1 MRKVLITGSNRGIG
15 LELVRQYAA
24 EGWKVF
30 ATCRNPISV
39 GPLSQLGGKINTY
52 WLDVADEL
60 QVKRLANELNE
71 VSLDVIINNA
81 GIYGSRPQTYDN
93 LDIAEWLKV
102 FQTNTIAPLTV
113 SSHFLPHVMRTQGKI
128 ATLTSKMG
136 SVSENSSG
144 GSYIYRSSKSALNSI
159 MKSLS
164 KDLYSK
170 SVAVC
175 VLHPGWVK
183 TEMGG
188 PNAQISVETSAIGLR
203 KVIEELTL
211 SNSGKFFNYDGS
223 EIFW

>member
-1 MRKVLITGSNRGIG
+1 MK
-15 LELVRQYAA
+15 
-24 EGWKVF
+24 
-30 ATCRNPISV
+30 
-39 GPLSQLGGKINTY
+39 
-52 WLDVADEL
+52 
-60 QVKRLANELNE
+60 
-71 VSLDVIINNA
+71 
-81 GIYGSRPQTYDN
+81 
-93 LDIAEWLKV
+93 
-102 FQTNTIAPLTV
+102 
-113 SSHFLPHVMRTQGKI
+113 TQGKI

-144 GSYIYRSSKSALNSI
+144 GSYIYRSSKSALNSV

-170 SVAVC
+170 SVSVC
-175 VLHPGWVK
+175 VLHPGWVQ

-188 PNAQISVETSAIGLR
+188 PNAQISAETSAIGLR

>member
-1 MRKVLITGSNRGIG
+1 MVKFCKFQGLGNDFIVVDGEINQTEENRDNYRSLTI
-15 LELVRQYAA
+15 
-24 EGWKVF
+24 
-30 ATCRNPISV
+30 RNICD
-39 GPLSQLGGKINTY
+39 K
-52 WLDVADEL
+52 
-60 QVKRLANELNE
+60 
-71 VSLDVIINNA
+71 
-81 GIYGSRPQTYDN
+81 
-93 LDIAEWLKV
+93 WLKV
-102 FQTNTIAPLTV
+102 FQTNAIAPLTV

-211 SNSGKFFNYDGS
+211 SNSGKFCLSRG
-223 EIFW
+223 